1 MYKCPPVT
9 TAPGAVRQE
18 YTLADEKQF
27 SSSRGKREQHKTD
40 HLF

>member
-1 MYKCPPVT
+1 VT